1 MPVYE
6 YKALNRKG
14 KSLRGLITADGPAAA
29 RLKLSQ
35 EMIFPTMVREVQGG
49 EGKTSLSFLPPLRSI
64 KSLEVTMALRQLAT
78 LLSSGLQLVDSLN
91 GVIEQTEHRRLKKVL
106 IQIREKVVEGMSL
119 SGAMAKHPS
128 TFNPIFVNM
137 IKAGETG
144 GALDV
149 ILLRLAD
156 FSEKRMKLKK
166 RVEAALAY
174 PLFLLLLS
182 SMILIFLLSFVMPK
196 VVGIF
201 QGMKLTLPWST
212 LLLIHATSFMKS
224 YWWLVTAGLFSCAV
238 LFSLWTR
245 TDSGRL
251 IWDRVRLRTPL
262 VGKLHHKAVIARF
275 TRTLSTLLKSG
286 VILVEALEIARL
298 SMGNRIM
305 EDAVLEAG
313 RLVNQGEE
321 FGVLLKR
328 SKRFPPLVVQLVT
341 AGEKGG
347 ELDEMLGKAAEVYE
361 EDVET
366 AITSLTSLLEPVVI
380 LFMGGMVG
388 FIVMAVLLPIFD
400 MTTSIR

>member
-14 KSLRGLITADGPAAA
+14 KGLHGLITADGPAAA

-49 EGKTSLSFLPPLRSI
+49 EGRSRPSLRTI
-64 KSLEVTMALRQLAT
+64 KSIEVTMALRQLAT
-78 LLSSGLQLVDSLN
+78 LLSSGLQLVESLN
-91 GVIEQTEHRRLKKVL
+91 GVIEQTGHGRMKKVL

-119 SGAMAKHPS
+119 SDAMAKHPS

-137 IKAGETG
+137 IRAGETG
-144 GALDV
+144 GSLDV

-166 RVEAALAY
+166 RIEAALAY

-196 VVGIF
+196 VVSIF

-212 LLLIHATSFMKS
+212 LLLIHATNFMKS
-224 YWWLVTAGLFSCAV
+224 YWWLVTAGCFACAILFSV
-238 LFSLWTR
+238 WTK
-245 TDSGRL
+245 TSTGRP
-251 IWDRVRLRTPL
+251 IWDRVRLRAPL

-305 EDAVLEAG
+305 DNAVREAG
-313 RLVNQGEE
+313 RLVSEGEP
-321 FGVLLKR
+321 FGILLKR

-341 AGEKGG
+341 AGEKGVNW
-347 ELDEMLGKAAEVYE
+347 MKCSQKPPRS
-361 EDVET
+361 T
-366 AITSLTSLLEPVVI
+366 KRTSRPQSPHSLLCWS
-380 LFMGGMVG
+380 LW
-388 FIVMAVLLPIFD
+388 
-400 MTTSIR
+400 